1 MSARAVSGRIVDG
14 SIVVEAVHRTG
25 RAAGA
30 LPLVDGAG
38 DGPTGRRPSR
48 DPRPGDVLGL
58 YREPSATYA
67 VRPAR

>member
-30 LPLVDGAG
+30 LPLVDG

>member
-30 LPLVDGAG
+30 LPLVDG

-67 VRPAR
+67 VRPAH